1 MSSPISEDT
10 GVKYVISVGKADRGL
25 ICVGIQDGRS
35 WASDMF
41 KIEALGHAV
50 DHLKGRL
57 GKPPK
62 RAPKGTGRYG
72 DDE

>member
-10 GVKYVISVGKADRGL
+10 AVKYVISVGKENRGL

-50 DHLKGRL
+50 EELEVRL
-57 GKPPK
+57 GKPRRR
-62 RAPKGTGRYG
+62 RATPNVGERY
-72 DDE
+72 E